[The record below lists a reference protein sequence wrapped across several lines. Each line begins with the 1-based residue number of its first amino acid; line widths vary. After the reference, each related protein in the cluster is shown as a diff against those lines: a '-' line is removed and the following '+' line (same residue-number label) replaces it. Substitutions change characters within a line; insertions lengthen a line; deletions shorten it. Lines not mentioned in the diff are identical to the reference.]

1 MHIVEVSI
9 KYKNKYGLSKQVGKS
24 DIFTKSSLTKLHD
37 KMRTLCIEE
46 FNKEY
51 NLNNSLKKKQ
61 KGRNRDYPVS
71 EMDNYIEMKKG
82 IGKHQKDLEVSNN
95 KLIELDN
102 NSNKVKEIVD
112 NLKPTLSSKK
122 KYVIKQEDKEKI
134 VNFLEQVNNTNSEYK

>member
-61 KGRNRDYPVS
+61 KGRNRD
-71 EMDNYIEMKKG
+71 
-82 IGKHQKDLEVSNN
+82 
-95 KLIELDN
+95 
-102 NSNKVKEIVD
+102 
-112 NLKPTLSSKK
+112 
-122 KYVIKQEDKEKI
+122 
-134 VNFLEQVNNTNSEYK
+134 

>member
-24 DIFTKSSLTKLHD
+24 DIFTKSSLTKLQD
-37 KMRTLCIEE
+37 KMRTLCIE
-46 FNKEY
+46 EY

-61 KGRNRDYPVS
+61 KGRNRDYLVS

-82 IGKHQKDLEVSNN
+82 IEKHQKDLEVSNN

-112 NLKPTLSSKK
+112 NLKPTLSNKK
-122 KYVIKQEDKEKI
+122 KYVIKQEDKK
-134 VNFLEQVNNTNSEYK
+134 NCKLSRTSK